1 MKIEEI
7 NLNQKLENYKLNL
20 TNYIKGD
27 KSIWGIVLLLSIFS
41 FLPVYSTA
49 SNLVYVIGSGS
60 VLGYLFKH
68 VAIVTVG
75 FIIMYFAHL
84 VPYRYFSA
92 IAKIFFPVV
101 TLLLI
106 YTALQ
111 GSTVDGANS
120 NRWITL
126 PIIGFSFQTSTVA
139 SVILLVYVSSFF
151 SKNKNKKIEFFES
164 ILKLWLPV
172 FLFVGLILPA
182 NLSTSLMLMIVIIT
196 LSFFAGYPFK
206 YLISIILLSIYSIS
220 NRIDT
225 WFSWVETFY
234 GDGDKNTNYQ
244 SERAKS
250 AIAMGGIF
258 GIGAGKSMMKNV
270 LPQSS
275 SDFIYAIIAEE
286 YGIFGSMTILFLFII
301 LMLRVLINVQ
311 RTQSFFGKLLIFS
324 MGLSL
329 ILQAFVNMGVA
340 TGVLPVTGQPLP
352 LISAGGTSIWMTFL
366 SVGIILSVTANNQVD
381 LIDKNEPIK

>member
-75 FIIMYFAHL
+75 FIIMYFTHL

-92 IAKIFFPVV
+92 IAKIFYPVV

-126 PIIGFSFQTSTVA
+126 PILGFSFQTSTVA

-151 SKNKNKKIEFFES
+151 SKNKNKKIEFFDS

-182 NLSTSLMLMIVIIT
+182 NLSTSLMLMIVVIT

-206 YLISIILLSIYSIS
+206 YLISIILLSI
-220 NRIDT
+220 
-225 WFSWVETFY
+225 FS
-234 GDGDKNTNYQ
+234 
-244 SERAKS
+244 
-250 AIAMGGIF
+250 
-258 GIGAGKSMMKNV
+258 
-270 LPQSS
+270 
-275 SDFIYAIIAEE
+275 
-286 YGIFGSMTILFLFII
+286 
-301 LMLRVLINVQ
+301 
-311 RTQSFFGKLLIFS
+311 
-324 MGLSL
+324 
-329 ILQAFVNMGVA
+329 
-340 TGVLPVTGQPLP
+340 
-352 LISAGGTSIWMTFL
+352 
-366 SVGIILSVTANNQVD
+366 
-381 LIDKNEPIK
+381 